1 MRKNDNYYK
10 NIKPNGP
17 DYGDSYNYNR
27 KTNFEDI
34 SSHSKHS
41 KRKKK
46 KGKNVSNI
54 FIVFLSILLAL
65 GGVLMLFAYN
75 TLDSMNFETID
86 EPTSSKSTEGL
97 LNDSMVLNVLMFGSD
112 SRTDSAGDGRSDSIM
127 LVSIDNRHKKLKLTS
142 FLRDTWV
149 EIPGYGNNKLNA
161 AYAFGGPKLA
171 VETIQKNF
179 GVDIDRYLE
188 IDFSSF
194 ISIVDVLGGID
205 INLTEDETKSINHII
220 EAEDL
225 GNAPKIYGAGVHHLN
240 GIQAL
245 AHSRNR
251 NSPLSDFDR
260 TSRQRDVV
268 STTVSK
274 FKTASLPQLTSII
287 SKIGPMIT
295 TNLKKNEIT
304 SILSN
309 SLTYLNY
316 PVIQRSAPERD
327 ECYDDYSDGGQA
339 ILRPKSWKNL
349 RKAIATYIYEESF
362 SGASNSSEALGD

>member
-1 MRKNDNYYK
+1 MPRNNNY
-10 NIKPNGP
+10 NRDRKPNRQ

-34 SSHSKHS
+34 SSHSEHGKR
-41 KRKKK
+41 RKKK
-46 KGKNVSNI
+46 SKTVSNI

-65 GGVLMLFAYN
+65 GGSLMLFAYN
-75 TLDSMNFETID
+75 TLDSMNFENID

-112 SRTDSAGDGRSDSIM
+112 SRTDSAEDGRSDSIM

-171 VETIQKNF
+171 VETIEKNF
-179 GVDIDRYLE
+179 GVDIDRYLVV
-188 IDFSSF
+188 DFTSF

-205 INLTEDETKSINHII
+205 MELTADEAESINYII
-220 EAEDL
+220 EVEDL
-225 GNAPKIYGAGVHHLN
+225 GDAPPIYGAGVHHLN

-251 NSPLSDFDR
+251 NSALSDFDR
-260 TSRQRDVV
+260 TTRQRDVV
-268 STTVSK
+268 STIVSE
-274 FKTASLPQLTSII
+274 FKNASIPQLTSII

-304 SILSN
+304 SLLSN

-316 PVIQRSAPERD
+316 PVTQRGAPERD
-327 ECYDDYSDGGQA
+327 ECYDDYSDSGQA
-339 ILRPKSWKNL
+339 ILRAKSWTNL
-349 RKAIATYIYEESF
+349 RNAIATYIYEESF
-362 SGASNSSEALGD
+362 AGASKSSQTSSY